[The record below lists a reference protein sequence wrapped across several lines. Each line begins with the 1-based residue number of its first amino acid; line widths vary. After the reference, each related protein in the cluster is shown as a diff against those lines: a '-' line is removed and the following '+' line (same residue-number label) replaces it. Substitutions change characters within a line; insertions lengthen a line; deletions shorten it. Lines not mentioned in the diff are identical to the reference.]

1 MADIAEILKR
11 AKPPERFEDICLDSS
26 LAPRHADLQRQLEDP
41 ATVAEGAEKR
51 RELADEIHEVEGKMR
66 AETVRFHL
74 RGMTAFQRDEW
85 LEANPPREG
94 KQEGFNPVTGEPA
107 LVAACCLDPQMTAEQ
122 ATELRSSIGAG
133 DWERLAKAA
142 WEASTQESSVPF
154 SFLASVVR
162 RQPSEK

>member
-1 MADIAEILKR
+1 MADIAEVLKR

-26 LAPRHADLQRQLEDP
+26 LTARHADLQRQLEDP
-41 ATVAEGAEKR
+41 ATVAEGADKR
-51 RELADEIHEVEGKMR
+51 RKIADDIHKLEGQIR

-74 RGMTAFQRDEW
+74 RGLSAYDRDEW
-85 LEANPPREG
+85 LDAHPPREG
-94 KQEGFNPVTGEPA
+94 KQEGFNATTGEPA

-122 ATELRSSIGAG
+122 AADLRRALGAG

-142 WEASTQESSVPF
+142 WEASTQESSIPY
-154 SFLASVVR
+154 SFLASGVR